1 MSMVSDE
8 VERLVKENLITEYD
22 FSYNV
27 DGTMDVKLKLIGP
40 FSNMTAKVDVSSCCS
55 YEDVQKA
62 YYDAAE
68 TYISKAQKGP
78 QPQPIKN
85 TLFKVSDNIIKTV
98 FVDQE
103 KKVIVVQF
111 SDDTKEVIKCSLDDD
126 FDPAVGVSLAICRKL
141 FGHATF
147 YKKIVQKKA
156 HYIKAK
162 K

>member
-1 MSMVSDE
+1 MSMVTE
-8 VERLVKENLITEYD
+8 EIERLIKENIIIDYCI
-22 FSYNV
+22 SNNH
-27 DGTMDVKLKLIGP
+27 DGTTDVKMKLVSP
-40 FSNMTAKVDVSSCCS
+40 LSSMTAKVDVSSCCS

-62 YYDAAE
+62 YYDAAK
-68 TYISKAQKGP
+68 TYLSKEQKGS
-78 QPQPIKN
+78 QPQSLKSTFIKI
-85 TLFKVSDNIIKTV
+85 SDNIIKTV

-103 KKVIVVQF
+103 KKVVVVQF

>member
-1 MSMVSDE
+1 MSMLTDE
-8 VERLVKENLITEYD
+8 IERLIKENIIIDYRI
-22 FSYNV
+22 SNNY
-27 DGTMDVKLKLIGP
+27 DGTTDVKMKLLSPLCTNVGRADISPCYSQCEMQTAIG
-40 FSNMTAKVDVSSCCS
+40 TAPKQ
-55 YEDVQKA
+55 E
-62 YYDAAE
+62 
-68 TYISKAQKGP
+68 GP

-85 TLFKVSDNIIKTV
+85 TLFKISDNIIKTV